1 MANEFK
7 MGRAA
12 AEFGRTEKQ
21 KNIWELSQKRFNE
34 MVSKVTT
41 TWPFINLFIYGPWK
55 LSDEDVEFLRRKV
68 SEYGIRLDTDEDL
81 VAFSTD
87 LNERLFSP

>member
-1 MANEFK
+1 MANSN
-7 MGRAA
+7 MTGRAA
-12 AEFGRTEKQ
+12 AEFGRTKEQ
-21 KNIWELSQKRFNE
+21 KTIWELSQKRFNE
-34 MVSKVTT
+34 MASKVTT

-55 LSDEDVEFLRRKV
+55 LSDEDVESLREKV